1 MMQRFWSWLAVN
13 LGKHAVIVTAVL
25 AAFTILV
32 GTGITRLEFAT
43 GQDSYLN
50 AKDQVYKDNVV
61 YQKLFGGEAMLSVI
75 TMDEG
80 HTVDEL
86 FTPEGLAT
94 FQSVTEEIEGIE
106 GVQGVISPVTALQ
119 FSSDLVTPPE
129 GGTPFDSIAAKAL
142 LHASE
147 VAEKSGDTAS
157 AQARSADTAATAGR
171 LLAVPA
177 DQQVLSNPAW
187 VKFLLLDNNDQ
198 VRKALLPFFPDK
210 THALM
215 ITRLDGNMS
224 IEQEGTTSDA
234 VVAATKD
241 LQFPNSST
249 VTTGAPILLK
259 NINDYLKGGMLTLGG
274 IAVLAMILI
283 LLLFFSVR
291 WRLLPLAVVL
301 VGVVWA
307 FGFAGYL
314 GIPLT
319 LVTIAGLPVMLGI
332 GIDYAIQMHSRIEEE
347 VIIAHSPHPIQEAAR
362 GLGPGLLVVTFD
374 AVFAFLALQIAHVP
388 MVRAFGWLMIVGIVA
403 ICISSI
409 LNPLAVLGMREYRS
423 PTRSGDFSEG
433 RLGRMVVKMGS
444 LPGSFALPLAAV
456 SIIVFVGGS
465 IVEPSIKLETDP
477 VNWVNPDS
485 KVVTDLHKVEDEI
498 GGSSELGIFVE
509 STGDGTLFTDDVV
522 SRLDSF
528 SRQQMEEH
536 EKVLLIGT
544 GIINTVS
551 DLTDV
556 DGAAHVAPT
565 AESVQ
570 DAWEI
575 APDAIKASTVARDG
589 KAINLIYMTRPVPL
603 DRLAGVVDDIREK
616 PDAPAGTRLTPSGL
630 AVVGVGLLQN
640 LEANLVQLTW
650 LAVGLVFA
658 FLVIRLRS
666 LTRGLL
672 SMAPVLVASG
682 AATLAIWAL
691 GISLS
696 PMTAIGGPLVV
707 ATCTEF
713 TSLILLR
720 YIEERRRGL
729 EPRAAMDVTA
739 ARTGRAFIVSAMTA
753 VAGVAVISF
762 SSLPLLRN
770 FGIFIALKVTIAL
783 LAALIVLPPLII
795 WADKRGWVSKG
806 MLDHHVEP
814 YLEVADHKA
823 GVGAPTL
830 VGAGVADAP
839 AAPAAPAA
847 PDPAPA
853 APEATTGPAA
863 ATPPPY
869 SGPPTV
875 PDPGLLP
882 PPYPGPSPDQG
893 PPTQPPPFPGG

>member
-75 TMDEG
+75 TMAPG

-86 FTPEGLAT
+86 FTAEGLAT
-94 FQSVTEEIEGIE
+94 FQNVTQEIEGIK

-119 FSSDLVTPPE
+119 FSADLVKTPE
-129 GGTPFDSIAAKAL
+129 GGTPFDSVAAKAL
-142 LHASE
+142 LHASD
-147 VAEKSGDTAS
+147 VAAQSGDTAS
-157 AQARSADTAATAGR
+157 AEARTADTGVTAQR
-171 LLAVPA
+171 LLSVPA
-177 DQQVLSNPAW
+177 DQQVLSNPEW
-187 VKFLLLDNNDQ
+187 TKFLLYDNHGE
-198 VRKALLPFFPDK
+198 VRKALRPFYPDK

-224 IEQEGTTSDA
+224 IEGEGATSDA
-234 VVAATKD
+234 VVAATKK
-241 LQFPNSST
+241 LTFPNSST

-274 IAVLAMILI
+274 IAVIAMIVI

-307 FGFAGYL
+307 FGLAGYL

-409 LNPLAVLGMREYRS
+409 INPLAILGMREYRS

-456 SIIVFVGGS
+456 SIVVFIGGS

-477 VNWVNPDS
+477 VNWVNPKS
-485 KVVTDLHKVEDEI
+485 RVVTDLHRVQDEI

-522 SRLDSF
+522 SKLDSF
-528 SRQQMEEH
+528 GRQQMQDH

-556 DGAAHVAPT
+556 EGAAHVAPT
-565 AESVQ
+565 AASVEA
-570 DAWEI
+570 AWKI
-575 APDAIKASTVARDG
+575 APEAIKASTVARDG
-589 KAINLIYMTRPVPL
+589 KALNLVFMTRPGPL
-603 DRLAGVVDDIREK
+603 DRLAGVVDDIRTH

-650 LAVGLVFA
+650 LAVGLVFV
-658 FLVIRLRS
+658 FLVVRLRS
-666 LTRGLL
+666 FTRGLL

-682 AATLAIWAL
+682 AATIAIWAL

-753 VAGVAVISF
+753 VSGVAVISF

-783 LAALIVLPPLII
+783 LAALTVLPPLII
-795 WADKRGWVSKG
+795 WADKRGWVSRG
-806 MLDHHVEP
+806 MLDHKIEP
-814 YLEVADHKA
+814 YIEIADHKV
-823 GVGAPTL
+823 GVGAGAVPPMPPTPNP
-830 VGAGVADAP
+830 VP
-839 AAPAAPAA
+839 P
-847 PDPAPA
+847 PDPM
-853 APEATTGPAA
+853 
-863 ATPPPY
+863 TPPPY
-869 SGPPTV
+869 TGP
-875 PDPGLLP
+875 LP
-882 PPYPGPSPDQG
+882 PYS
-893 PPTQPPPFPGG
+893 

>member
-13 LGKHAVIVTAVL
+13 LGKHAVVVTAVL
-25 AAFTILV
+25 AAFTILL
-32 GTGITRLEFAT
+32 GTGITKLQFAT

-50 AKDQVYKDNVV
+50 ANDQVYKDNVA

-75 TMDEG
+75 SMEPG

-86 FTPEGLAT
+86 FTTEGLAT
-94 FQSVTEEIEGIE
+94 FDSVTKAVEGTK

-119 FSSDLVTPPE
+119 FSADLVKAPA
-129 GGTPFDSIAAKAL
+129 GGSPLDSIAAKAL
-142 LHASE
+142 VHATE
-147 VAEKSGDTAS
+147 AATAAGDTAS
-157 AQARSADTAATAGR
+157 AEARGADTAETAKR
-171 LLAVPA
+171 LLSVPA
-177 DQQVLSNPAW
+177 DQQVLSNPEW
-187 VKFLLLDNNDQ
+187 VKFLLYDNQ
-198 VRKALLPFFPDK
+198 GEVRKALRPFFPDK

-224 IEQEGTTSDA
+224 IEGEGKASDA

-241 LQFPNSST
+241 LRFPNSST

-259 NINDYLKGGMLTLGG
+259 NINDYLKGGMLTLSA
-274 IAVLAMILI
+274 IAVVVMMGI
-283 LLLFFSVR
+283 LLLFFHVR

-301 VGVVWA
+301 VGIVWA
-307 FGFAGYL
+307 FGLAGYL

-347 VIIAHSPHPIQEAAR
+347 VVIASARHPIQEAAR
-362 GLGPGLLVVTFD
+362 GLGPALLVVTFD
-374 AVFAFLALQIAHVP
+374 AVFAFLALQISHVP
-388 MVRAFGWLMIVGIVA
+388 MVRAFGWLLTVGIVA
-403 ICISSI
+403 ICVSSI
-409 LNPLAVLGMREYRS
+409 INPLAILGMREYRS

-433 RLGRMVVKMGS
+433 LLGRIVVKMGS
-444 LPGSFALPLAAV
+444 VPGSFAIPLAVV
-456 SIIVFVGGS
+456 SVVVFVLGS
-465 IVEPSIKLETDP
+465 VVEPSIKLETDP
-477 VNWVNPDS
+477 VNWVNPNS
-485 KVVTDLHKVEDEI
+485 TVVKDLHRVEKEI

-509 STGDGTLFTDDVV
+509 SKDRGSLFTDDVV
-522 SRLDSF
+522 SRLDQFGRS
-528 SRQQMEEH
+528 QIEQH
-536 EKVLLIGT
+536 PKVLLIGT
-544 GIINTVS
+544 GIISTVS
-551 DLTDV
+551 DLTEV
-556 DGAAHVAPT
+556 AGAAHVAPT

-570 DAWEI
+570 AAWNV
-575 APDAIKASTVARDG
+575 APEAIKASTAADG
-589 KAINLIYMTRPVPL
+589 GSALNLIYMTRPGPL
-603 DRLAGVVDDIREK
+603 ERLASVTNDIREHTT
-616 PDAPAGTRLTPSGL
+616 PPEGSRLTPSGL
-630 AVVGVGLLQN
+630 AVVGVGLLEN

-666 LTRGLL
+666 FTRALL
-672 SMAPVLVASG
+672 SLVPVLVASG
-682 AATLAIWAL
+682 LATIAIWAL

-729 EPRAAMDVTA
+729 EPRQAMDVTA

-783 LAALIVLPPLII
+783 LAALIVLPSLII

-806 MLDHHVEP
+806 MLDHKVEP
-814 YLEVADHKA
+814 YLEVSDHK
-823 GVGAPTL
+823 
-830 VGAGVADAP
+830 
-839 AAPAAPAA
+839 
-847 PDPAPA
+847 
-853 APEATTGPAA
+853 ENATVH
-863 ATPPPY
+863 
-869 SGPPTV
+869 S
-875 PDPGLLP
+875 
-882 PPYPGPSPDQG
+882 
-893 PPTQPPPFPGG
+893 

>member
-347 VIIAHSPHPIQEAAR
+347 VVIDRSPHPIQEAAR
-362 GLGPGLLVVTFD
+362 QLGGPMLVVTVG
-374 AVFAFLALQIAHVP
+374 AALSFLAILGSKTP
-388 MVRAFGWLMIVGIVA
+388 MIRQFGLLLAVGIVA

-409 LNPLAVLGMREYRS
+409 VNPLAILGIREYKK
-423 PTRSGDFSEG
+423 PTQG
-433 RLGRMVVKMGS
+433 RTWTDGYLARFVNRLGS
-444 LPGSFALPLAAV
+444 LPAGFAVVLMIAAV
-456 SIIVFVGGS
+456 AVFVGGALAES
-465 IVEPSIKLETDP
+465 SLKIQTDP
-477 VNWVNPDS
+477 IRWVNQDTQ
-485 KVVTDLHKVEDEI
+485 VIEDITTVEDEI
-498 GGSSELGIFVE
+498 GGSSELGVYVVSTDGE
-509 STGDGTLFTDDVV
+509 STFTDETIEYVDRVTRETLEEYPERLLVGSGIV
-522 SRLDSF
+522 S
-528 SRQQMEEH
+528 
-536 EKVLLIGT
+536 
-544 GIINTVS
+544 TVA

-556 DGAAHVAPT
+556 EGATPVTPT
-565 AESVQ
+565 AESVEQ
-570 DAWEI
+570 AWE
-575 APDAIKASTVARDG
+575 
-589 KAINLIYMTRPVPL
+589 L
-603 DRLAGVVDDIREK
+603 
-616 PDAPAGTRLTPSGL
+616 APADIQTTTASADGTAQNVIFLTGKGSLEDRAPIVDEVNDRDDTPADLRVTPSGL
-630 AVVGVGLLQN
+630 AVVGVGLLDN
-640 LEANLVQLTW
+640 LTSGRVFLTY
-650 LAVGLVFA
+650 LALGLVFVWLTIA
-658 FLVIRLRS
+658 MRSIVRS
-666 LTRGLL
+666 LLAVT
-672 SMAPVLVASG
+672 PVLIAVGTASLVAYFG
-682 AATLAIWAL
+682 
-691 GISLS
+691 GFKLS
-696 PMTAIGGPLVV
+696 PMTAVGGPLVI
-707 ATCTEF
+707 AACTEF
-713 TSLILLR
+713 TTLILYR
-720 YIEERRRGL
+720 YLEERRRGL
-729 EPRAAMDVTA
+729 DPAAAMDA
-739 ARTGRAFIVSAMTA
+739 AGARTGRAFVVSALTTM
-753 VAGVAVISF
+753 AGVAVIAL
-762 SSLPLLRN
+762 SSLPLLRD
-770 FGIFIALKVTIAL
+770 FGITVAINITVAL
-783 LAALIVLPPLII
+783 LAALVVLPPLVI
-795 WADKRGWVSKG
+795 WADKRGWVSRG
-806 MLDHHVEP
+806 MLDREEVPFLDVPRSEAEAKA
-814 YLEVADHKA
+814 LEEAM
-823 GVGAPTL
+823 
-830 VGAGVADAP
+830 
-839 AAPAAPAA
+839 AAR
-847 PDPAPA
+847 
-853 APEATTGPAA
+853 
-863 ATPPPY
+863 
-869 SGPPTV
+869 
-875 PDPGLLP
+875 
-882 PPYPGPSPDQG
+882 PSDN
-893 PPTQPPPFPGG
+893 

>member
-13 LGKHAVIVTAVL
+13 LGKHAIVVTAVL
-25 AAFTILV
+25 AAFTVLV
-32 GTGITRLEFAT
+32 GTGITRLQFAT

-50 AKDQVYKDNVV
+50 SNDQVYKDNVV

-75 TMDEG
+75 TMDPG

-86 FTPEGLAT
+86 FTPEGLDT
-94 FQSVTEEIEGIE
+94 FRKVTEQVEATK

-119 FSSDLVTPPE
+119 FSADLIKTPE

-147 VAEKSGDTAS
+147 VAATSGDKAS
-157 AQARSADTAATAGR
+157 AAAREADTSETAKR
-171 LLAVPA
+171 LFSVAVP
-177 DQQVLSNPAW
+177 DQQLSNPAW
-187 VKFLLLDNNDQ
+187 VKFLLLDNQDQ
-198 VRKALLPFFPDK
+198 VRKALRPFFPDK

-224 IEQEGTTSDA
+224 IEGEGAASDA
-234 VVAATKD
+234 VVAATNQLK
-241 LQFPNSST
+241 FPNSST

-274 IAVLAMILI
+274 IAIVVMIII

-301 VGVVWA
+301 VGIVWA
-307 FGFAGYL
+307 FGLAGYL

-347 VIIAHSPHPIQEAAR
+347 VIIAQSPHPIQEAAR
-362 GLGPGLLVVTFD
+362 GLGPALLVVTFD
-374 AVFAFLALQIAHVP
+374 AVFAFLALQISHVP
-388 MVRAFGWLMIVGIVA
+388 MVRAFGWLLTVGIIA
-403 ICISSI
+403 ICVSSI
-409 LNPLAVLGMREYRS
+409 INPLAILGMREYRS

-433 RLGRMVVKMGS
+433 RLGRMVVWMGS
-444 LPGSFALPLAAV
+444 LPGGFALPLAAV
-456 SIIVFVGGS
+456 SIVVFVAGS
-465 IVEPSIKLETDP
+465 VVEPSIKLETDP
-477 VNWVNPDS
+477 VNWVNPNS
-485 KVVTDLHKVEDEI
+485 AVVQDLHRVEKEI

-509 STGDGTLFTDDVV
+509 SKDRSSLYTDDVV
-522 SRLDSF
+522 SKLDAF
-528 SRQQMEEH
+528 GRQQMDEH
-536 EKVLLIGT
+536 AKVLLIGT

-556 DGAAHVAPT
+556 QGAQHVAPT
-565 AESVQ
+565 AASVQ
-570 DAWEI
+570 AAWNV
-575 APDAIKASTVARDG
+575 APEAIKASTASKDG
-589 KAINLIYMTRPVPL
+589 HALNLIYMTRPGSL
-603 DRLAGVVDDIREK
+603 EKLAGVVDDVRANAV
-616 PDAPAGTRLTPSGL
+616 PPAGTRLTPSGL

-640 LEANLVQLTW
+640 LEANLTQLTW
-650 LAVGLVFA
+650 LAVGLVFL
-658 FLVIRLRS
+658 FLVVRLRS
-666 LTRGLL
+666 FTRALL
-672 SMAPVLVASG
+672 SMVPVLVASG
-682 AATLAIWAL
+682 LATIAIWAL

-729 EPRAAMDVTA
+729 DPRPAMDVTA

-814 YLEVADHKA
+814 YLEVADHKV
-823 GVGAPTL
+823 GV
-830 VGAGVADAP
+830 
-839 AAPAAPAA
+839 
-847 PDPAPA
+847 
-853 APEATTGPAA
+853 EATAA
-863 ATPPPY
+863 R
-869 SGPPTV
+869 
-875 PDPGLLP
+875 
-882 PPYPGPSPDQG
+882 
-893 PPTQPPPFPGG
+893 